1 MFSNAGTSKEF
12 PDEAVKFASIHKRWL
27 KLMKVTYQT
36 KNVLQCCT
44 GGEVP
49 KARTLDDIGRELE
62 LCKKSLSTYLLSKR
76 QVSIWLYECLHLYS
90 HFFIPDISEVL
101 LCV

>member
-1 MFSNAGTSKEF
+1 MFSNAATSKEF

-49 KARTLDDIGRELE
+49 KARTLDDIERELE

-76 QVSIWLYECLHLYS
+76 QVSIWLYGMSTFVFTFL
-90 HFFIPDISEVL
+90 
-101 LCV
+101 